1 MDNKT
6 NSEKY
11 RDLLNKLGNNF
22 DIYIEQNKEKLVDYY
37 SSTDSN
43 YLYNSEDADLDKIFQ
58 QTIDLNNKVKN
69 DVQYLTSDIKKRNNK
84 LIQKG
89 IDMAELNKKLDDLK
103 NKSDASEPRKNIYK
117 KTTQQDILIQ
127 IAYTFSILGGIFII
141 YKFYKLSLI
150 HI

>member
-69 DVQYLTSDIKKRNNK
+69 DVEFLTSDIKKRNNK

-141 YKFYKLSLI
+141 YKFYKNM
-150 HI
+150 

>member
-141 YKFYKLSLI
+141 YKFYKNM
-150 HI
+150 